1 MENQPYN
8 GYVTGLHEGHS
19 RRSQPIAQHGNSIG
33 LGSGLGSIG
42 VVMSNSM
49 GQHID
54 SPSRYVKGVAY
65 NTPTTQNCDSYLYGN
80 SSRDENSSIDR
91 KTAFIQSRDVTSN
104 SFKSYTNDTDD
115 ELAYASAS
123 LAYRREELEAR
134 LRGHS
139 TIDSAGSNST
149 RNRHS
154 DMLNMAANNLSPAS
168 DVLMSRERSPLRSSL
183 DVPSF
188 NGTNPLKRQYST
200 DTRWGGNRFTQQ
212 RSWDLHT
219 SQPSVTQDPNRLA
232 PPTLNGSR
240 GLSRSF
246 DDSAIMQSSNMKSS
260 HSSRKRALERGVT
273 YHGNEG
279 TEYHQDCHTGKE
291 PQYGEYTLS
300 KSSLTEHPPPFGR
313 ETIVRDFKPGYQNI
327 LNGSGSNELPS
338 YPYISE
344 SSVRNRRLGQKLTNN
359 NEYDNTT
366 DHRVENLRQSQKHY
380 DENAPYSESKQMSNG
395 VNDEMFMEPDYRHLL
410 NPQNENHTPE
420 AYRKASKNG
429 SIQWWKNQ
437 LNNTSSGYK
446 DSIGYNYTHHENS
459 LANSR
464 NINNGYKESNLY
476 PIRDT
481 NLPDVTVNV
490 TSSQQHYNDLSSNK
504 SFWSKFNVMGSKDG
518 GSQYNTTLHAPTI
531 DGGHLMDNENV
542 SKSHYDPNISSNFD
556 GRREDGHHYNSN
568 INNSFNNQNI
578 NNIEERQGLY
588 MNKNGIPI
596 NDQINYQSMDERMPN
611 NSYVGFSTI
620 LDNQKQKGVN
630 VSIVSGK
637 ECS

>member
-8 GYVTGLHEGHS
+8 GYGTTRHEGHS
-19 RRSQPIAQHGNSIG
+19 RRSQPITQHGDSIG
-33 LGSGLGSIG
+33 LGID
-42 VVMSNSM
+42 VMSNSM
-49 GQHID
+49 GQHME
-54 SPSRYVKGVAY
+54 SPSTYIKGVAY
-65 NTPTTQNCDSYLYGN
+65 NTTTQNCDSYLYGN
-80 SSRDENSSIDR
+80 SSRVENRSIDG
-91 KTAFIQSRDVTSN
+91 KTEFIQSRDVTSTP
-104 SFKSYTNDTDD
+104 FKCYNNDTDD

-139 TIDSAGSNST
+139 TVDSVGSSST

-154 DMLNMAANNLSPAS
+154 DILDMAANNLTPTS
-168 DVLMSRERSPLRSSL
+168 DVLLNRERSTMRNSL

-200 DTRWGGNRFTQQ
+200 DTRWSGNRFIQQ

-232 PPTLNGSR
+232 PPTLNGRR

-246 DDSAIMQSSNMKSS
+246 DDSTITQSGNMKPS

-279 TEYHQDCHTGKE
+279 TEYHQDCISTSHAGKE

-300 KSSLTEHPPPFGR
+300 KCSVTEHQTPFGN
-313 ETIVRDFKPGYQNI
+313 ETIVRDFKPGYQNV
-327 LNGSGSNELPS
+327 LNRSNEIPS

-344 SSVRNRRLGQKLTNN
+344 SSVRNRRLGQKMTND
-359 NEYDNTT
+359 NEYQNTT
-366 DHRVENLRQSQKHY
+366 ENRVVANLRQSQKHY
-380 DENAPYSESKQMSNG
+380 DANVSYSEPSKQMAGCAGSG
-395 VNDEMFMEPDYRHLL
+395 VNDEMFMEPDYSHLL

-420 AYRKASKNG
+420 IYRKASKNG
-429 SIQWWKNQ
+429 SIQWWKDQ
-437 LNNTSSGYK
+437 LTITSSAYK
-446 DSIGYNYTHHENS
+446 DSNGYNYTHHENN
-459 LANSR
+459 LANNR
-464 NINNGYKESNLY
+464 NINNRYKESNLY

-490 TSSQQHYNDLSSNK
+490 TNSQQHYNALSSNK
-504 SFWSKFNVMGSKDG
+504 SFWSKFNVMGSKAG
-518 GSQYNTTLHAPTI
+518 GSQYNTTLHAPSI
-531 DGGHLMDNENV
+531 GLIDNENV

-556 GRREDGHHYNSN
+556 GRREDGQHHYNSN

-578 NNIEERQGLY
+578 NNNVGGREGLY
-588 MNKNGIPI
+588 INKNGMPL
-596 NDQINYQSMDERMPN
+596 NDQINYQSMDQRMTN
-611 NSYVGFSTI
+611 NSYVGFNTI
-620 LDNQKQKGVN
+620 LDNQRQKGLN
-630 VSIVSGK
+630 VSIVNGK
-637 ECS
+637 